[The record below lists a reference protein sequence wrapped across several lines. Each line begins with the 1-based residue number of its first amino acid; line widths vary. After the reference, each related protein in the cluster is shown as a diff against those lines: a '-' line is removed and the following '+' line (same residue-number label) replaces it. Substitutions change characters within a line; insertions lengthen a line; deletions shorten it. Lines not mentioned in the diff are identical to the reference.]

1 MESTMQEY
9 WPALLP
15 LVIGLSAFAV
25 GLIFALRERNTLESR
40 KLHDLEREQIQNE
53 PRKTG

>member
-1 MESTMQEY
+1 MQEY

-25 GLIFALRERNTLESR
+25 GVIFALRERNTLSSR
-40 KLHDLEREQIQNE
+40 MQSSNREQTQHE

>member
-9 WPALLP
+9 WPAMLP
-15 LVIGLSAFAV
+15 LVVGLSALAV
-25 GLIFALRERNTLESR
+25 GLIFALRGRNTLESR
-40 KLHDLEREQIQNE
+40 KLHDLERDQIQNE

>member
-1 MESTMQEY
+1 MQEY

-15 LVIGLSAFAV
+15 LVIGLTAFAV
-25 GLIFALRERNTLESR
+25 GLIFAMHERNTLESR
-40 KLHDLEREQIQNE
+40 KLHNLEREQIQTE

>member
-25 GLIFALRERNTLESR
+25 GMIFALHERNTLESR
-40 KLHDLEREQIQNE
+40 KLSNLERDQIQNE

>member
-1 MESTMQEY
+1 MQEY
-9 WPALLP
+9 LPALLP

-25 GLIFALRERNTLESR
+25 GLIFALHERNAKESR
-40 KLHDLEREQIQNE
+40 KHELVREQMQHE

>member
-25 GLIFALRERNTLESR
+25 GLLFALRERNALESR
-40 KLHDLEREQIQNE
+40 KLDDLQREQIQKE
-53 PRKTG
+53 SRKTG

>member
-1 MESTMQEY
+1 MQEY

-25 GLIFALRERNTLESR
+25 GMLFALRERNIRQHRLN
-40 KLHDLEREQIQNE
+40 DLEREQTQQE

>member
-1 MESTMQEY
+1 MQEY

-25 GLIFALRERNTLESR
+25 GMLFALRERNSVESR
-40 KLHDLEREQIQNE
+40 KLHNLEREKLQHE
-53 PRKTG
+53 SRKSG

>member
-1 MESTMQEY
+1 MDATMQEY

-25 GLIFALRERNTLESR
+25 GLIFALYERNSLESR
-40 KLHDLEREQIQNE
+40 KLHDLEREQIQTE

>member
-1 MESTMQEY
+1 MQEY

-25 GLIFALRERNTLESR
+25 RMIFALGERNTLESR
-40 KLHDLEREQIQNE
+40 NLRNLEREQTQHE

>member
-1 MESTMQEY
+1 MDATMQEY

-15 LVIGLSAFAV
+15 LVIGLGAFAV
-25 GLIFALRERNTLESR
+25 GLIFALRERTTLESR
-40 KLHDLEREQIQNE
+40 KLHDLEREQIQPE